1 MLDKHKTIKVNIKD
15 ENEWIEK
22 LKVQPTVRID
32 LDHLTDDSPKSNQG
46 E

>member
-1 MLDKHKTIKVNIKD
+1 MSKENKTIKVNVKD

-32 LDHLTDDSPKSNQG
+32 LDSLTDNSDTKKDKK
-46 E
+46 